1 MSACSSIL
9 RLVPVLFLAT
19 STALSGPVSA
29 QDVAGSV
36 QGTIVRASGPPEPE
50 VQVAVSGRNL
60 LGIRTALTDR
70 DGFFQV
76 SALPPGEYTVRIAKI
91 GVRPVV
97 VERVSVQLGRTT
109 AIGPVALEAQPVALE
124 PVVVTAAAATID
136 PAHTTVGATLDAAD
150 YAVLPADRDY
160 KSIIAIL
167 PHVNTSYY
175 GDPVNVGGSTGL
187 ENMYFID
194 GVNVTSTLDASTGT
208 SLPYNFVRAV
218 EVKAG
223 GYEAQYGKA
232 LGAVVNAVTYTGTND
247 PNVNGFAFMTHS
259 ALAASPKAQPDL
271 REASSLSY
279 DVGLRLSG
287 PVLRDRLWYSA
298 AYNPH
303 SNRVEKEMPGLGLFA
318 DRQTAHLF
326 AGKLTWQATPAA
338 NLEVSV
344 LGDPTVQHQVAP
356 LLGLPSGLT
365 VVNPDPYLRRL
376 TSGGVT
382 GSLRT
387 TATLGARVLL
397 EGSMAHSSA
406 RQSIEPDTP
415 VGGTEPVYVDYVSS
429 TVAGGP
435 PGVSAVTMDRTAVAL
450 RSTISLERHT
460 GLVGLEYEDAKLSR
474 TFVSTGQGL
483 IFRLDAGTFLVDS
496 IATRGTFHNR
506 VPTLYLQDSWRV
518 THRFT
523 LNAGVRWSAQFLTG
537 ASGGTAQ
544 RFPDEWQPRLGFI
557 WEVGRPGTQRVFGSF
572 GRFYQQ
578 EPLSLSSLN
587 YVDYYEKL
595 KTYSADPRQ
604 PGAPLVSEVD
614 ATTYEKDFARS
625 IDGLK
630 VEHVDEFTL
639 GYERVLGSAVK
650 LTARGIR
657 RELHSAF
664 LVGIAGFDI
673 SGKPTL
679 VIGTPGKGNFAF
691 LPSPRREYTAL
702 ELGVEGDSRRLRYRA
717 SYVLSRT
724 WGNYTGLYSSD
735 EAYPSPGA
743 NGSFF
748 WPYQAANSTG
758 LLAND
763 RTHVVKLTAAFRAG
777 VGLVA
782 GTFVTWQSGTPLN
795 EFGAGPSGPGAPAFL
810 APRGSVGRTPAIW
823 DMNLRLT
830 YDTPWPTAS
839 RARLVLDVLHVGN
852 PQEVVRL
859 DQIHFQTLDANG
871 VQTNEN
877 PRYLGPV
884 AFQPPMTARLGLEM
898 SF

>member
-1 MSACSSIL
+1 M
-9 RLVPVLFLAT
+9 
-19 STALSGPVSA
+19 
-29 QDVAGSV
+29 
-36 QGTIVRASGPPEPE
+36 
-50 VQVAVSGRNL
+50 
-60 LGIRTALTDR
+60 
-70 DGFFQV
+70 
-76 SALPPGEYTVRIAKI
+76 
-91 GVRPVV
+91 
-97 VERVSVQLGRTT
+97 
-109 AIGPVALEAQPVALE
+109 
-124 PVVVTAAAATID
+124 
-136 PAHTTVGATLDAAD
+136 
-150 YAVLPADRDY
+150 
-160 KSIIAIL
+160 
-167 PHVNTSYY
+167 
-175 GDPVNVGGSTGL
+175 
-187 ENMYFID
+187 
-194 GVNVTSTLDASTGT
+194 
-208 SLPYNFVRAV
+208 
-218 EVKAG
+218 
-223 GYEAQYGKA
+223 
-232 LGAVVNAVTYTGTND
+232 
-247 PNVNGFAFMTHS
+247 
-259 ALAASPKAQPDL
+259 
-271 REASSLSY
+271 
-279 DVGLRLSG
+279 
-287 PVLRDRLWYSA
+287 
-298 AYNPH
+298 
-303 SNRVEKEMPGLGLFA
+303 
-318 DRQTAHLF
+318 
-326 AGKLTWQATPAA
+326 
-338 NLEVSV
+338 
-344 LGDPTVQHQVAP
+344 
-356 LLGLPSGLT
+356 
-365 VVNPDPYLRRL
+365 
-376 TSGGVT
+376 
-382 GSLRT
+382 
-387 TATLGARVLL
+387 
-397 EGSMAHSSA
+397 
-406 RQSIEPDTP
+406 
-415 VGGTEPVYVDYVSS
+415 
-429 TVAGGP
+429 
-435 PGVSAVTMDRTAVAL
+435 
-450 RSTISLERHT
+450 
-460 GLVGLEYEDAKLSR
+460 
-474 TFVSTGQGL
+474 
-483 IFRLDAGTFLVDS
+483 
-496 IATRGTFHNR
+496 
-506 VPTLYLQDSWRV
+506 
-518 THRFT
+518 
-523 LNAGVRWSAQFLTG
+523 
-537 ASGGTAQ
+537 
-544 RFPDEWQPRLGFI
+544 
-557 WEVGRPGTQRVFGSF
+557 
-572 GRFYQQ
+572 
-578 EPLSLSSLN
+578 
-587 YVDYYEKL
+587 
-595 KTYSADPRQ
+595 
-604 PGAPLVSEVD
+604 D